1 MSRSPFARSLVFAL
15 GAAAALLVGAPLLA
29 PAFGERAAVRFLL
42 VAAVVAHAALFASS
56 RSRGAH
62 AAAVAVG
69 LGALVLALPLGV
81 RTTALAAAVLL
92 GVCRSGILFRARP
105 ARAALLEGLLLGG
118 GLAIA
123 AFLAVRGSPDWRS
136 QHGDSGWCRAVS
148 SRSAASIRAPR
159 SPATTTPS
167 SAPARRFSRCSISLS
182 NREFPRRGLAE
193 P

>member
-1 MSRSPFARSLVFAL
+1 MSRSPFARALVFAL

-56 RSRGAH
+56 RSRGAR
-62 AAAVAVG
+62 AAALAAG
-69 LGALVLALPLGV
+69 LGALLLALPLGV
-81 RTTALAAAVLL
+81 RATALASAALL

-123 AFLAVRGSPDWRS
+123 AFLAGPWLPRLALAAWGFWLVQSAFFAVGGIGPRPEEASNSDPFE
-136 QHGDSGWCRAVS
+136 RA
-148 SRSAASIRAPR
+148 RAQV
-159 SPATTTPS
+159 
-167 SAPARRFSRCSISLS
+167 
-182 NREFPRRGLAE
+182 LALLD
-193 P
+193 